1 MVLGYSFH
9 RYHIL
14 SSVKSRFTII
24 LPLSNNLCTLIIPVS
39 LCSHQPDLYIANQI
53 GIASSSIK
61 KVLPMPGIENVCLL
75 LQEFRTNV
83 RRVIGKGGQ
92 KQKLTHTAPNVPE
105 MRMPAVSQP
114 TQTTLESTES
124 VATEQVSTQAV
135 MSEPTVSQPTQT
147 VLEYTQTV
155 STEQVPTETAMKRM
169 SPAMQEFAEVVAW
182 LKSDLANHTS
192 AVLLFRAASSH
203 LTSPI

>member
-1 MVLGYSFH
+1 MAYPGPGLFFPSISHIELRQISVHHSPTFVEQPLHVDHSSFTLLSPTRPLYS
-9 RYHIL
+9 
-14 SSVKSRFTII
+14 
-24 LPLSNNLCTLIIPVS
+24 
-39 LCSHQPDLYIANQI
+39 QPNRHGELVY
-53 GIASSSIK
+53 
-61 KVLPMPGIENVCLL
+61 
-75 LQEFRTNV
+75 FRTNV
-83 RRVIGKGGQ
+83 RRVIVKGGQ
-92 KQKLTHTAPNVPE
+92 KQKLTHTVPNVPE

-182 LKSDLANHTS
+182 LKSDLAIHTS